1 MPVSASPSA
10 KTALEQSTSIEL
22 NIGCT
27 FEYNMNS
34 MVDNIVVEGADITK
48 TDGSKPFKKL
58 FPVDSVI
65 KPARPLGAGV
75 KYGITGD
82 VLSGTYRDPRSSIYS
97 INYRT
102 YYPGADTYYK
112 YWLSA
117 NSVGANIT
125 ITYAG
130 KTVLTNKIVARFEI
144 SHSTPGTWNIYLNG
158 LSVAQGTSTQIK
170 PFASGQYDAGTLTIY
185 YNGTSWVTTEPA
197 TLGNPVSITS
207 LRLTSGAV
215 SGKYVGV
222 IELSP
227 RLVLDVSSYITDMS
241 ISKESSTSAEDILPI
256 GKVSANS
263 LSMNLASYEAAR
275 KIISFDKTYTFD
287 ASKIYLYKKI
297 EVKPYFKMYG
307 SFGTLTDTGGTYEKI
322 NQGTFYL
329 DNWSSS
335 EYGDIS
341 ITALDGA
348 KILQEV
354 IAPSIICEGYSAVA
368 ILRRLLDSVGFTNYN
383 FNSTAADTSVF
394 SPKFWWTDDSK
405 TTWNAIQELCRD
417 SQMTAVFDENNVL
430 QFYTRDYMFNSLKSA
445 DWSFRYAASGTAP
458 NILLPNILSLSKNDL
473 ASANQVKVLW
483 SSVTTSEYTG
493 NSQPLWKSGNTS
505 MGALSLEQDLPSSID
520 AGGYIAL
527 SPITVNTYQNKRV
540 LYEYSGYLVIDSEII
555 EYDAIQYEYLNT
567 NNTKTQVWI
576 TSESDV
582 LKYLGAGVVGSA
594 NYQPSGRYRIKSRG
608 AFNTTK
614 ANHYAA
620 ASNILNS
627 WSGYD
632 VRWVG

>member
-1 MPVSASPSA
+1 MPISATTSA
-10 KTALEQSTSIEL
+10 KTALEQSTSIKL
-22 NIGCT
+22 NTGCT

-34 MVDNIVVEGADITK
+34 MVDNLVITGADITK
-48 TDGSKPFKKL
+48 ADGSKPFKKL
-58 FPVDSVI
+58 FPIDSIV
-65 KPARPLGAGV
+65 KPARPLGAGI
-75 KYGITGD
+75 KYAITGD
-82 VLSGTYRDPRSSIYS
+82 VLASSYRNPKSSIYS

-102 YYPGADTYYK
+102 YYPGSDTYYK

-117 NSVGANIT
+117 KGVGVDLT
-125 ITYAG
+125 ITYP
-130 KTVLTNKIVARFEI
+130 KTILTNKVIARFEI

-158 LSVAQGTSTQIK
+158 SSVANGTNSQIK
-170 PFASGQYDAGTLTIY
+170 SFSSGQYDAGTLTIY

-197 TLGNPVSITS
+197 TLGSPVSITS

-215 SGKYVGV
+215 SDKYIGV

-227 RLVLDVSSYITDMS
+227 RLILDVSEYISDIS
-241 ISKESSTSAEDILPI
+241 ISKESSTSADDILPI

-263 LSMNLASYEAAR
+263 LTMNLSSYESAR
-275 KIISFDKTYTFD
+275 KIISFDKTFTFD
-287 ASKIYLYKKI
+287 SSKIYLYKKI
-297 EVKPYFKMYG
+297 EIKPYFKLYG
-307 SFGTLTDTGGTYEKI
+307 SFGTLTDSGGTYEKI

-329 DNWSSS
+329 DNWASS

-354 IAPSIICEGYSAVA
+354 IAPSIICEGYSAIA
-368 ILRRLLDSVGFTNYN
+368 IVRRLLDSVGFTNYN
-383 FNSTAADTSVF
+383 FNSTDLDASIF
-394 SPKFWWTDDSK
+394 SPRFWWTDDSK
-405 TTWNAIQELCRD
+405 TVWNAIQELCRD

-430 QFYTRDYMFNSLKSA
+430 QFYTRDYMFNSSKSTN
-445 DWSFRYAASGTAP
+445 WSFRYAANGS
-458 NILLPNILSLSKNDL
+458 NLPNIISLSKNDL

-483 SSVTTSEYTG
+483 NSVTTSEYTG
-493 NSQPLWKSGNTS
+493 NSQPLWKSGVTS
-505 MGALSLEQDLPSSID
+505 MGALSLEQDLASNVGV
-520 AGGYIAL
+520 GGYISL
-527 SPITVNTYQNKRV
+527 SPITINTYQAKIKV

-555 EYDAIQYEYLNT
+555 EYDAIQYEYLNS

-582 LKYLGAGVVGSA
+582 LKYLGAGVAGSG
-594 NYQPSGRYRIKSRG
+594 NYQPSGKYRIKARG
-608 AFNTTK
+608 AFNTTVS
-614 ANHYAA
+614 NHYAT
-620 ASNILNS
+620 ASTILNS